1 MLLFLVLLWRL
12 LVWKRKVVSGRHL
25 WRSCWSE
32 SGVGS
37 MRGQLGRKIG
47 ETIFCFLLFAFVS
60 LDFLCKSVSFM

>member
-1 MLLFLVLLWRL
+1 MLLFLMFLWRL

-37 MRGQLGRKIG
+37 MCGQLGRKIG
-47 ETIFCFLLFAFVS
+47 ETIFCFLLFAFFFLFAFVS
-60 LDFLCKSVSFM
+60 